1 MEQSFRGRMTD
12 AGRIVI
18 PAELRKEIELREGE
32 ELIFSRDA
40 EGIRIT
46 SLKRAIRQ
54 AQELFTSLAPS
65 EVVLSQVLLAE
76 RRREG
81 SNE

>member
-1 MEQSFRGRMTD
+1 MTD

-18 PAELRKEIELREGE
+18 PADLRREFELKEGE

-46 SLKRAIRQ
+46 PLKRAIGQ
-54 AQELFTSLAPS
+54 AQELFASLAPG

-81 SNE
+81 TNE